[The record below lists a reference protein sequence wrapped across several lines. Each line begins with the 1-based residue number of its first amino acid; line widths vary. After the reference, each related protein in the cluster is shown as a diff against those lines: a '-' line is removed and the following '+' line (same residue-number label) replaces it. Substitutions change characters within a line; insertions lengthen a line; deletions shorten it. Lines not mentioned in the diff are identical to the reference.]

1 MFYCIIVPLAWL
13 VWHIAFRIHVVG
25 REHLIQGRGFV
36 LAPNHISAIDPV
48 FVVIARF
55 WGKKMLI
62 LAKEELFEKNAF
74 LTWFLLRVGAIP
86 LARGKADTGALDEA
100 IRDCR
105 EGRGLLIFPE
115 GTRSKTGQVA
125 KPKSGAFVI
134 ASMAGVDMIP
144 CRILYDT
151 PQGFMR
157 LFCRVRV
164 CFGPA
169 IPAEKLALGQE
180 HSAAKL
186 RVCKQL
192 LTDSWQALYDQY
204 HF

>member
-1 MFYCIIVPLAWL
+1 MVYVIVVPLAWL
-13 VWHIAFRIHVVG
+13 IWHLVFRIRVYG
-25 REHLIQGRGFV
+25 RENLPREGGFII
-36 LAPNHISAIDPV
+36 APNHISAIDPV
-48 FVVIARF
+48 FVVLARF

-62 LAKEELFEKNAF
+62 LAKEELFEKSAV
-74 LTWFLLRVGAIP
+74 LRWFLLQVGAIP

-100 IRDCR
+100 VRDCR
-105 EGRGLLIFPE
+105 AGRGLLIFPE
-115 GTRSKTGQVA
+115 GTRTKTGQTA

-144 CRILYDT
+144 CRILDDT

-164 CFGPA
+164 CFGEA
-169 IPAEKLALGQE
+169 IPAEKLDLGE
-180 HSAAKL
+180 ERSAAKL
-186 RVCKQL
+186 RACKQL
-192 LTDSWQALYDQY
+192 LADSWQALYDQY

>member
-1 MFYCIIVPLAWL
+1 M
-13 VWHIAFRIHVVG
+13 
-25 REHLIQGRGFV
+25 
-36 LAPNHISAIDPV
+36 
-48 FVVIARF
+48 FVVLARF

-62 LAKEELFEKNAF
+62 LAKEELFEKSAF
-74 LTWFLLRVGAIP
+74 LRWFLLQVGAIP

-100 IRDCR
+100 VRDCR
-105 EGRGLLIFPE
+105 AGRGLLIFPE
-115 GTRSKTGQVA
+115 GTRTKTGQTA

-164 CFGPA
+164 CFGEA
-169 IPAEKLALGQE
+169 IPAEKLDLGE
-180 HSAAKL
+180 ERSAAKL
-186 RVCKQL
+186 RACKQL
-192 LTDSWQALYDQY
+192 LADSWQALYDQY